1 MEWHRSDAQ
10 SLRLIDQE
18 MGDHGFSPA
27 EYEII
32 RRVIYATG
40 DFDYRTCLYFS
51 PQALAAGAAA
61 LAART
66 TIVVDVPMV
75 QVGITPMLQGRFA
88 NPVYCSM
95 EALTR
100 PQRGKSEAAWGM
112 ETLAQRYPEAIFVVG
127 SAEPALAALVD
138 LIQRGEIQPALVIGT
153 PAAFLDEVGL
163 KGRLRH
169 TPVAQVTVEGRK
181 GGATVATA
189 IMEGLIDLAWQAYH
203 QEAPST

>member
-1 MEWHRSDAQ
+1 MEWHRSDAE
-10 SLRLIDQE
+10 SLRFIDQQ
-18 MGDHGFSPA
+18 MAGHGFSPA

-40 DFDYRTCLYFS
+40 DFDYGSCLYFS

-75 QVGITPMLQGRFA
+75 QVGVTPDLQGRFA

-100 PQRGKSEAAWGM
+100 PQRGKSQTAWGM

-127 SAEPALAALVD
+127 TAEVALAALVD
-138 LIQRGEIQPALVIGT
+138 LIERGKIQPALVVGT
-153 PAAFLDEVGL
+153 PAAFLEGDGL

-169 TPVAQVTVEGRK
+169 TSVAQVTVEGIK

-203 QEAPST
+203 QESPSV

>member
-18 MGDHGFSPA
+18 MTNHGFSPA

-40 DFDYRTCLYFS
+40 DFDYGTCLYFS

-75 QVGITPMLQGRFA
+75 QVGITPILQGCFA

-95 EALTR
+95 ETLTR
-100 PQRGKSEAAWGM
+100 PQKGKSETAWGM

-127 SAEPALAALVD
+127 TAEPALAALVN
-138 LIQRGEIQPALVIGT
+138 LIEQGEIQPALVVIT
-153 PAAFLDEVGL
+153 PATFLNGVEL
-163 KGRLRH
+163 KSRLRH
-169 TPVAQVTVEGRK
+169 TSVAQVIVESSK

-203 QEAPST
+203 QEPTAG

>member
-18 MGDHGFSPA
+18 MVDHDFSPA
-27 EYEII
+27 EYEVI

-40 DFDYRTCLYFS
+40 DFDYGACLYFS

-75 QVGITPMLQGRFA
+75 QVGITPILQGCFA

-100 PQRGKSEAAWGM
+100 PQRGKSQTAWGM

-127 SAEPALAALVD
+127 TAEPALADLVD
-138 LIQRGEIQPALVIGT
+138 LIEQGEIQPALVVAT
-153 PAAFLDEVGL
+153 PAAFLDGDDL
-163 KGRLRH
+163 KGRLRL
-169 TPVAQVTVEGRK
+169 TSVAQVTVDGSK

-203 QEAPST
+203 QEAPSM

>member
-18 MGDHGFSPA
+18 MADHGLAPA
-27 EYEII
+27 EYEVL

-40 DFDYRTCLYFS
+40 DFDYGACLYFS

-75 QVGITPMLQGRFA
+75 QVGITPMLQSRFA

-100 PQRGKSEAAWGM
+100 PQRGKSQTAWGM

-127 SAEPALAALVD
+127 TAEPALAALVD
-138 LIQRGEIQPALVIGT
+138 LIERGEIQPALVVGT
-153 PAAFLDEVGL
+153 PAAFLDGVGL
-163 KGRLRH
+163 RGRLRH
-169 TPVAQVTVEGRK
+169 TPVAQVTVEGIK

-189 IMEGLIDLAWQAYH
+189 VMEGLIDLAWQAYH